1 MDYNGLYDTTYKTC
15 FSIIEK
21 LYKKKYIHYKNDG
34 YTFNLT
40 YNELNKEHWIYIKLL
55 EQHFSFKFKNEYF
68 KLFNDRFQIFE
79 NNHISNIINKRI
91 IPLLKKNN
99 DERFFDFHSFI
110 YQIAKLDALKET
122 SRLLS
127 NNSNLIDRMFVLN
140 DFRKFEIKS
149 YPNGL
154 DNLPLFQ
161 KLNEKLY
168 PTPKESKSKIT
179 ITITNSN
186 EDEFL
191 NIKEVAALTNYAVP
205 TIYDLKHKGQIP
217 FYKKGAKLQ
226 FKKSE
231 ILDWL
236 QKGKGITKD
245 DLETKAND
253 YILKNS

>member
-1 MDYNGLYDTTYKTC
+1 MEYKEIYNTTYEMY

-21 LYKKKYIHYKNDG
+21 LYKKKYVKYQNEG

-40 YNELNKEHWIYIKLL
+40 YNELQNEHWNYIKIL
-55 EQHFSFKFKNEYF
+55 EQHISSKFKIEYL

-99 DERFFDFHSFI
+99 DKGFFDFHSFI
-110 YQIAKLDALKET
+110 YKIAKLDALKET

-140 DFRKFEIKS
+140 EFKNFEIKS
-149 YPNGL
+149 YPNGIE
-154 DNLPLFQ
+154 NSPLFQ
-161 KLNEKLY
+161 KLNKKLY
-168 PTPKESKSKIT
+168 PSPKESKSKIT
-179 ITITNSN
+179 VADIN

-191 NIKEVAALTNYAVP
+191 NIKEVAALTNYAVA
-205 TIYDLKHKGQIP
+205 TIYDLKHKGKIP

-231 ILDWL
+231 IIDWL

-245 DLETKAND
+245 DLEAKANE